1 MLKITNVTVNLLYPA
16 RGCQYNLAVF
26 ELRLDEGN
34 ERNGESES
42 SRYLL
47 SLVYLASIAWFVVRV
62 VLSLF
67 CPHFYVVFTSP
78 RTSSRA
84 AGYW

>member
-1 MLKITNVTVNLLYPA
+1 MLLYPA

-26 ELRLDEGN
+26 ELRLEEGN
-34 ERNGESES
+34 ERDGESES

-47 SLVYLASIAWFVVRV
+47 SLVEVPLLGCGPSCFVHV
-62 VLSLF
+62 F
-67 CPHFYVVFTSP
+67 PYFYEVYTIP